1 VTTAAAGPTAA
12 PEQAARSMA
21 LVNSWRQQNGLP
33 ALAYTSDAAA
43 KAQAHAEEMA
53 ASGKLWH
60 TNISA
65 GLESW
70 SSWAENVG
78 FASSADKV
86 NSMFQ
91 SSPGHDANM
100 LSARATNI
108 GVGAAIG
115 PDGNVYICQEF
126 VG

>member
-1 VTTAAAGPTAA
+1 
-12 PEQAARSMA
+12 MA

-33 ALAYTSDAAA
+33 ALAYTPDAAA
-43 KAQAHAEEMA
+43 KAQAHAEYMA
-53 ASGKLWH
+53 ANRKLSH
-60 TNISA
+60 TNISE

-70 SSWAENVG
+70 SFWAENVG

-86 NSMFQ
+86 HAMFQ
-91 SSPGHDANM
+91 ASSGHNANM
-100 LSARATNI
+100 LSASATNI

-115 PDGNVYICQEF
+115 ADGNVYICQDF

>member
-1 VTTAAAGPTAA
+1 
-12 PEQAARSMA
+12 MA

-33 ALAYTSDAAA
+33 ALVYTADAAA
-43 KAQAHAEEMA
+43 KAQAHAEDMA
-53 ASGKLWH
+53 ANGKLWH

-78 FASSADKV
+78 FAASADKV
-86 NSMFQ
+86 HAMFQ
-91 SSPGHDANM
+91 SSAGHNANM